1 MGGWG
6 PVLGGVLKALTS
18 SSRSITAS
26 GSVVVLGDGARHS
39 SDVVAVAI
47 CLDRQIRCDIIKI
60 IILCISVIARPAF
73 RPTLA
78 PRALR
83 VRGQRWQGRGDRSVI
98 NRRTE
103 INIEKC
109 ALVAKL
115 RA

>member
-1 MGGWG
+1 MAPLLSPGMFRENYSVT
-6 PVLGGVLKALTS
+6 PAYCTILRTRTAYS
-18 SSRSITAS
+18 STRYLSYSCK
-26 GSVVVLGDGARHS
+26 LQGA
-39 SDVVAVAI
+39 
-47 CLDRQIRCDIIKI
+47 
-60 IILCISVIARPAF
+60 ILCISVIARPAF
-73 RPTLA
+73 RPALA
-78 PRALR
+78 PRVLR